1 MRRIPPSFSLSAGAL
16 AASMLVAAC
25 GGGSASAPN
34 LVPGSTGFAVDGYL
48 NGATILCD
56 TNGNA
61 ESDAGERSVRADDTG
76 FFKFDPMCSAGL
88 VATGGTSTDTNLPF
102 KGKLKAPPGSTMVTP
117 LTTLMA
123 NGMTLDQV
131 NAALGLPSG
140 TDVTKVDP
148 ARSIGGDLQNADLYR
163 KTLAVQQILLK
174 TAETLANL
182 VPGGATAAL
191 PVIYSEVA
199 AAVSALLRANPALL
213 TGSSLDVTSLT
224 GLVNAA
230 ATRIATSPLLS
241 AEVKAAAASVN
252 AASLAQV
259 VSGALKVQTDRIL
272 QASNALL
279 VSTTSTAQ
287 LDSRIADFVLQNR
300 SALAGAPNATTTN
313 LASDIATTVGG
324 GIAPPPPPSGT
335 VLISWDEATLPATN
349 IGSFGDG
356 GPSVAA
362 APTGGSGNALKLDR
376 SGGVNFGGTF
386 FNVPAVPFAA
396 DRKTITARVYATRAN
411 AAVYL
416 KVEAAGGVFTEV
428 RATVTAANTWQTLTW
443 VLTGVN
449 PASSYTTMVFSA
461 DTDVP
466 SLGAQTYWIDDITLL
481 AAAGGGGGGGSTPI
495 TFSSGFAANARTV
508 EGGEFGGFSGSNQD
522 GFNCSGDPAFCGS
535 GGDTAPGVPAANS
548 FFFYYYQTP
557 TPATALYAGIYVQA
571 PGVTGGL
578 SATTD
583 TAGVRISGQTTMKFN
598 FNPNPEWYQSATNN
612 FMVQFDMGRRY
623 LVGGNPCH
631 VQLRRVVTPT
641 SAASVSYTLNLSEF
655 VVVQDCAVPGLTAAA
670 ALAGS
675 DISQISFQAAGGGS
689 AVGDGSRTT
698 GANLSVPA
706 GPVYPTTLVLKGAI
720 SFQ

>member
-1 MRRIPPSFSLSAGAL
+1 MRRIPTSFSLSAGAL

-34 LVPGSTGFAVDGYL
+34 LVPGSTGFAVDG
-48 NGATILCD
+48 ATVLCD

-61 ESDAGERSVRADDTG
+61 ESDAGELSVKADDTG
-76 FFKFDPMCSAGL
+76 FFKFDPACSAGL

-163 KTLAVQQILLK
+163 ATLATQQILQK

-191 PVIYSEVA
+191 PAIYSEVA
-199 AAVSALLRANPALL
+199 AAVAAQLRANPGLASGGTINATALA
-213 TGSSLDVTSLT
+213 T
-224 GLVNAA
+224 LVNAA
-230 ATRIATSPLLS
+230 ATRVASSLLLS
-241 AEVKAAAASVN
+241 AEVRAAAASVN
-252 AASLAQV
+252 PASLAQV
-259 VSGALKVQTDRIL
+259 VSGALKVQTERIL
-272 QASNALL
+272 KASNALL

-300 SALAGAPNATTTN
+300 SALAGAPNATTTS

-324 GIAPPPPPSGT
+324 GVSPPPPPPPPSGT

-376 SGGVNFGGTF
+376 SGAINFGGTF

-411 AAVYL
+411 AVVYL
-416 KVEAAGGVFTEV
+416 KVEAPGGVFTEV
-428 RATVTAANTWQTLTW
+428 PATVTAANTWQTLTW
-443 VLTGVN
+443 VLNGVN

-466 SLGAQTYWIDDITLL
+466 NLGAQTYWIDDITLL

-495 TFSSGFAANARTV
+495 TFSSGFAANGRTV
-508 EGGEFGGFSGSNQD
+508 EGGEFGGFSGSNLD
-522 GFNCSGDPAFCGS
+522 GFNCTGGPAFCGG
-535 GGDTAPGVPAANS
+535 GGDTAPGVPAADS

-557 TPATALYAGIYVQA
+557 TPATALFAGIYVQP

-578 SATTD
+578 SG
-583 TAGVRISGQTTMKFN
+583 TANTGGVQISGQTTMRFN
-598 FNPNPEWYQSATNN
+598 FNQNPEWFQSATNN
-612 FMVQFDMGRRY
+612 FMVQLDMGRLY
-623 LVGGNPCH
+623 TVGGNPCH
-631 VQLRRVVTPT
+631 IQLRRVVTPT
-641 SAASVSYTLNLSEF
+641 SVASVSYTLNLSEF
-655 VVVQDCAVPGLTAAA
+655 VVVQNCAVPGMTTAA

-675 DISQISFQAAGGGS
+675 PIAYMSFQAAGGGS
-689 AVGDGSRTT
+689 AVGDGTRTS

-706 GPVYPTTLVLKGAI
+706 GAVYPSTLVLKGAI
-720 SFQ
+720 TFQ

>member
-1 MRRIPPSFSLSAGAL
+1 
-16 AASMLVAAC
+16 MLVAAC

-48 NGATILCD
+48 NGATVLCD

-61 ESDAGERSVRADDTG
+61 ESDAGELSVKADDTG
-76 FFKFDPMCSAGL
+76 FFKFDPACSAGL

-163 KTLAVQQILLK
+163 ATLATQQILQK

-191 PVIYSEVA
+191 PAIYSEVA
-199 AAVSALLRANPALL
+199 AAVAAQLRANPGLASGGTINATALA
-213 TGSSLDVTSLT
+213 T
-224 GLVNAA
+224 LVNAA
-230 ATRIATSPLLS
+230 ATRVASSLLLS
-241 AEVKAAAASVN
+241 AEVRAAAASVN
-252 AASLAQV
+252 PASLAQV
-259 VSGALKVQTDRIL
+259 VSGALKVQTERIL
-272 QASNALL
+272 KASNALL

-300 SALAGAPNATTTN
+300 SALAGAPNATTTS

-324 GIAPPPPPSGT
+324 GVSPPPPPPPPSGT
-335 VLISWDEATLPATN
+335 VLISWDEATSPATN

-376 SGGVNFGGTF
+376 SGAINFGGTF

-411 AAVYL
+411 AVVYL
-416 KVEAAGGVFTEV
+416 KVEAPGGVFTEV
-428 RATVTAANTWQTLTW
+428 PATVTVANTWQTLTW
-443 VLTGVN
+443 VLTSVN

-466 SLGAQTYWIDDITLL
+466 NLGAQTYWIDDITLL
-481 AAAGGGGGGGSTPI
+481 AAAGGGGGGGTATPI
-495 TFSSGFAANARTV
+495 TFSSGFAANGRTV

-522 GFNCSGDPAFCGS
+522 NFNCTGDPAFCGS
-535 GGDTAPGVPAANS
+535 GGSTAPGVPAADS

-557 TPATALYAGIYVQA
+557 TPATALYAGIYVQP

-578 SATTD
+578 SGTAD
-583 TAGVRISGQTTMKFN
+583 TAGTQIIGQTTMKFN
-598 FNPNPEWYQSATNN
+598 FNPNPEWYQSTTNN
-612 FMVQFDMGRRY
+612 FMVVLDMGKLY
-623 LVGGNPCH
+623 TVGGNACH
-631 VQLRRVVTPT
+631 IQLRQVVTPT
-641 SAASVSYTLNLSEF
+641 SAASANYTLSLGSF
-655 VVVQDCAVPGLTAAA
+655 VVVQNCAVPGVTVAN

-675 DISQISFQAAGGGS
+675 PVSQISFVAAGGGS
-689 AVGDGSRTT
+689 AVGDGTKTT

-706 GPVYPTTLVLKGAI
+706 GTVYPTTLVIKGPI
-720 SFQ
+720 TFQ